1 MGGSVCLVPGVTRRR
16 PQATRLA
23 DAAGSAAAWAWE
35 GWGRVDVR
43 EGRSGEAMGGGKERV
58 RWVRVKGREMTDMG
72 RGF

>member
-1 MGGSVCLVPGVTRRR
+1 MRYAVCLVPGVTRRR

-35 GWGRVDVR
+35 GWGRVNVR

-58 RWVRVKGREMTDMG
+58 KGRE
-72 RGF
+72 